1 MRDTPGA
8 KAPGDTGSAM
18 PLIDRADS
26 ILVVVDAQ
34 PGFSGQGDDAAATAT
49 RSREVASWLAGVA
62 AALGVPIV
70 ATEEDAATKGPTDPA
85 IRDRLP
91 PGTPLFAKAVFGLA
105 AVPEILAAIE
115 SSGRRT
121 AVIVGAETDV
131 CVAQSAIGLR
141 DRGFRVVVVTDA
153 TFSPGAMHELGLRRI
168 RDAGGELNHAKG
180 VYYEWIRTLDAAR
193 AFTADH
199 PDLAR
204 PPGFRL

>member
-1 MRDTPGA
+1 
-8 KAPGDTGSAM
+8 M
-18 PLIDRADS
+18 PLIERADS

-34 PGFSGQGDDAAATAT
+34 PGFSGTSEEAAAAAAS
-49 RSREVASWLAGVA
+49 SREAAAWLAGVA
-62 AALGVPIV
+62 AALGIPIV
-70 ATEEDAATKGPTDPA
+70 VTEEDATANGPTDPA

-91 PGTPLFAKAVFGLA
+91 TGTPVFAKAVFGLA
-105 AVPEILAAIE
+105 GVPEILAAVE

-153 TFSPGAMHELGLRRI
+153 TFSPGGMHDLGLRRI
-168 RDAGGELNHAKG
+168 RDAGCELHHAKG
-180 VYYEWIRTLDAAR
+180 VYYEWVRTLDGAR
-193 AFTADH
+193 AFTAEH
-199 PDLAR
+199 PELAR